1 MKRFIIFVLMLA
13 CLLFP
18 LYAAAE
24 ANIPYAAKCIGEQL
38 DEQMMDRIG
47 NQSTGLSRKES
58 QALAKMRYMIMGTT
72 PANINN
78 LNQASPL
85 ARQMTE
91 EISRYLVSR
100 GYRYDEIR
108 KGKYIRFDQR
118 VGEFILTREVSQL
131 ANQNAIGQAILAGTY
146 VVSGEDVRF
155 TFSILCTKT
164 GTVLAK
170 ASGTVP
176 ITPDLRPMLVENY
189 PAGSGLLPT
198 TYTRLQ

>member
-1 MKRFIIFVLMLA
+1 MKRFIIFILMLA

-24 ANIPYAAKCIGEQL
+24 GNVPYAAKSIGEQL
-38 DEQMMDRIG
+38 DEQMMSRIG
-47 NQSTGLSRKES
+47 NLSTGLSKKES
-58 QALAKMRYMIMGTT
+58 QQLAKMRYMIFGTT
-72 PANINN
+72 AANINN

-91 EISRYLVSR
+91 EISRYLVCR

-108 KGKYIRFDQR
+108 KGRYVRFDPR
-118 VGEFILTREVSQL
+118 VGEFILTREVAQL
-131 ANQNAIGQAILAGTY
+131 ANQNAIGQAILCGTY

-155 TFSILCTKT
+155 TYSIICTKT
-164 GTVLAK
+164 GAVLAK

-189 PAGSGLLPT
+189 PKGSGLLPT